1 MFNLN
6 FNLTE
11 PKTLSKEFL
20 KLLYKTYKD
29 EAANKEDSGKDGKTQ
44 RKIIV
49 LVVSASA
56 KEDNHKNIIKCN
68 FYTQFK
74 RNIND

>member
-6 FNLTE
+6 FNLNE
-11 PKTLSKEFL
+11 PRLLNKEFL
-20 KLLYKTYKD
+20 KQLHKTYK
-29 EAANKEDSGKDGKTQ
+29 EDDLKGEEKTR

-56 KEDNHKNIIKCN
+56 LEDNHKNIIKCN
-68 FYTQFK
+68 FY
-74 RNIND
+74 N